1 MPKRVDDNQA
11 EIVQALRQVGC
22 SVQHLHEVGR
32 GCPDILVGFRG
43 INYLFE
49 IKDGNKIPSR
59 QKLTPDEEKWHQLW
73 NGRVLIIK
81 STDNAFKAIG
91 LF

>member
-11 EIVQALRQVGC
+11 EIVQSLRQVGC

-49 IKDGNKIPSR
+49 IKDGNKILSR
-59 QKLTPDEEKWHQLW
+59 QKLTSDEEKWHQGW
-73 NGRVLIIK
+73 NGRVLVIK
-81 STDNAFKAIG
+81 YIDDALQAIG

>member
-1 MPKRVDDNQA
+1 MPKRVDDNQR
-11 EIVQALRQVGC
+11 EIVDALRGVGC

-73 NGRVLIIK
+73 NGRVITVN
-81 STDNAFKAIG
+81 SADNAFKAIG

>member
-11 EIVQALRQVGC
+11 EIVEALRQVGC

-49 IKDGNKIPSR
+49 IKDGSKIPSR

-73 NGRVLIIK
+73 KGRVITVN
-81 STDNAFKAIG
+81 SADNAFKAIG